1 MAKFGIYESSG
12 GMVVAAHAGWC
23 WGGFLFGWIW
33 AAVNG
38 LWLYAGGHFLFLFV
52 YYQILSMVIGQM
64 QGNSSGSTVIL
75 LLLNVLGISVPIVYG
90 LFGNVWLGNKLSAG
104 GTLVDTIDAGSQQSA
119 VMMYMQKKQLLSRN

>member
-1 MAKFGIYESSG
+1 
-12 GMVVAAHAGWC
+12 
-23 WGGFLFGWIW
+23 
-33 AAVNG
+33 
-38 LWLYAGGHFLFLFV
+38 
-52 YYQILSMVIGQM
+52 M